1 MKKILINQK
10 KNLLNKNKNI
20 NDKIIEEEMN
30 ENN

>member
-1 MKKILINQK
+1 MKKILINQDK
-10 KNLLNKNKNI
+10 TLLNNNKNI

>member
-1 MKKILINQK
+1 MKKILINQNK
-10 KNLLNKNKNI
+10 TLLNNNKNI